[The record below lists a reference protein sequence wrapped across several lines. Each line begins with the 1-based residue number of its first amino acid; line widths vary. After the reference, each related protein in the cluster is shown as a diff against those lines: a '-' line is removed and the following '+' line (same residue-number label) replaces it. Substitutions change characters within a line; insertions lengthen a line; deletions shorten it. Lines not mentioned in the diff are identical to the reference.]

1 MTDVI
6 RFDGWILGASF
17 ASGHTLVVGKWRDSP
32 FGSFA
37 DVMRKDPD
45 GTRTL
50 VAPSDEVERFVSA
63 HYRFDATRRSDVRV
77 GREGDRLVA
86 RAEGIE
92 LTWDV
97 EPGGGLVSTMLRLRP
112 RFLRTLPAWIA
123 VEDTVFR
130 PLVAPLLGGG
140 GGIHARGVTRQGARQ
155 WYAIH
160 DLRWARA
167 RARVD
172 GQDLGEAVP
181 PTSPAGFGASEF
193 PGRPAL
199 VRVTSLI
206 ETEA

>member
-37 DVMRKDPD
+37 DIMRRDPD

-50 VAPSDEVERFVSA
+50 VAPSDEVERFVTA

-97 EPGGGLVSTMLRLRP
+97 EPGGGLVSTMLRQ
-112 RFLRTLPAWIA
+112 I
-123 VEDTVFR
+123 
-130 PLVAPLLGGG
+130 G
-140 GGIHARGVTRQGARQ
+140 
-155 WYAIH
+155 
-160 DLRWARA
+160 RA
-167 RARVD
+167 HV
-172 GQDLGEAVP
+172 
-181 PTSPAGFGASEF
+181 
-193 PGRPAL
+193 
-199 VRVTSLI
+199 
-206 ETEA
+206 